1 MLILKRKRGEVIVM
15 DGGVRIVVLDVD
27 RRGATIGIEAPSETN
42 IQREELLL
50 RVAEENRLARATGAK
65 EWAKALP
72 FKGKPIA
79 SSSRN
84 R

>member
-27 RRGATIGIEAPSETN
+27 KRGATIGIEAPRETH

-50 RVAEENRLARATGAK
+50 KVAEENRLARASGDM

-72 FKGKPIA
+72 FKGEPIA
-79 SSSRN
+79 SASRKS
-84 R
+84 